1 MPEDATPFDSG
12 LLTEAGA
19 EFTHT
24 FEMPGVYH
32 FYCAP
37 HESVGMFGSVVVGEP
52 DPHGQPALEEVPNSV
67 PEEAQTKLEHLTEK
81 CNEALGHEH

>member
-1 MPEDATPFDSG
+1 
-12 LLTEAGA
+12 
-19 EFTHT
+19 
-24 FEMPGVYH
+24 MPGVCH

-37 HESVGMFGSVVVGEP
+37 HESVGMLGSVIVGEP